1 MNKKKKSSTTTDVT
15 LNYAS
20 LTNPAQ
26 IVSFTSS
33 GQTKQNYEVGDRDA
47 PESMAY
53 LSGLVLP
60 LIAS

>member
-1 MNKKKKSSTTTDVT
+1 MKKKKKKSSTTVSATGVT

-33 GQTKQNYEVGDRDA
+33 GQTKQRIMRCDWDA
-47 PESMAY
+47 PESITY
-53 LSGLVLP
+53 
-60 LIAS
+60 